1 MRNISE
7 RELSIFISLLSGKIM
22 SIKRELREMEALE
35 DGDLSAEQ
43 IDDQVEMQ
51 ESIDQ
56 YENMLDGLRE
66 EYEAGL
72 VDGINL
78 PSYEEL
84 TTARA
89 P

>member
-7 RELSIFISLLSGKIM
+7 RELSVFISLLSGKIAAM
-22 SIKRELREMEALE
+22 KRDLRELEAVG
-35 DGDLSAEQ
+35 DSDLSDEQ
-43 IDDQVEMQ
+43 IDDQVETQ

-56 YENMLDGLRE
+56 YETMLDGLRE

-84 TTARA
+84 TGARGR
-89 P
+89 